1 MFRLANGRLRRR
13 VPTLVASFLAV
24 ALTVGVPVA
33 TATPSPGTGGS
44 SDQQRRVNEIIEE
57 LDRIGE
63 QIDALGETYALAVND
78 MEDLDVEIKA
88 TEARIAQKEKELA
101 AMQAELQQVALRS
114 LIRGGISNS
123 LSSILSSTS
132 SLTDSVRKKYLTSSA
147 LNTGAGNTDA
157 LQGLID
163 DLLKERATLEKQRK
177 KAEELAKYAA
187 GRLSAAEAL
196 AADYE
201 ARQAAAERELGS
213 LLRSERQRREQA
225 ALELAQREAE
235 AFKSKKYTNIVAPSS
250 QAGSAIKAALSQLG
264 VRYRFGAK
272 SPGSAFDCSGLTSWA
287 WGVAGVGIPRT
298 SRTQYAG
305 LTRIPTAAIQPG
317 DLIFSGYP
325 IHHVGMYI
333 GGGQMVHA
341 PRTGDVVKISAVSWS
356 RVVGVA
362 RPR

>member
-1 MFRLANGRLRRR
+1 MFRLADGRLRRR

-24 ALTVGVPVA
+24 TLTVGVPVA
-33 TATPSPGTGGS
+33 TATPDPGTGGS
-44 SDQQRRVNEIIEE
+44 SDQQRRVNEIIAE
-57 LDRIGE
+57 LDRIGD
-63 QIDALGETYALAVND
+63 QIDALGETYSLAVND

-114 LIRGGISNS
+114 LIRGGISTS

-132 SLTDSVRKKYLTSSA
+132 SLTDSVRKKYLTSAA

-157 LQGLID
+157 LQGIID
-163 DLLKERATLEKQRK
+163 DLNKERATLEKQRK
-177 KAEELAKYAA
+177 KAEELATYAA

-196 AADYE
+196 SAEYE
-201 ARQAAAERELGS
+201 ARQAAA
-213 LLRSERQRREQA
+213 ERQRREQA

-250 QAGSAIKAALSQLG
+250 QAGAAIKAALSQLG

-305 LTRIPTAAIQPG
+305 LIRIPTAAIQPG

-356 RVVGVA
+356 AVVGVA